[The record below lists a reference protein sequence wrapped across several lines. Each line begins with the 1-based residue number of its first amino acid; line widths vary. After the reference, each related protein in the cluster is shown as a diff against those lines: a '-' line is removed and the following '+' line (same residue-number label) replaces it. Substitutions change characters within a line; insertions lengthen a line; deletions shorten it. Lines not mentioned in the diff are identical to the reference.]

1 MTDFDD
7 LESMWTRLCAETT
20 ADRRAGDDAEDETRA
35 RRARCETCGR
45 PSVACPCAHLPAE
58 PAHTQGALIVL
69 THPNERKRALATG
82 WILPEC
88 FRRCAVV
95 TKREPPRELLRMF
108 ADEDSS
114 DRGVGDWT
122 DSCAGRASSASS
134 SEHAEGPVVPR
145 DVPVYV
151 LYPAS
156 NAEDVDRVDPVADRE
171 ALSRRWGQESDVPDR
186 ETRSSAPAS
195 SRVAARSKTLCS
207 KTLREFASARDAL
220 RGAAYVLIAL
230 DSTWRQA
237 REMAAA
243 AMPALPPRTKLVKL
257 PASNAD
263 APGLRRAFQS
273 ETNEDTNTSRE
284 VLGLDDGSGGD
295 ASLSDASLS
304 PSTVLRVEP
313 EVGCALTAE
322 ACARAMEQLESNFFF
337 ASGNGVVGEAV
348 PPPSPAGA
356 AVATVRAMARVQSA
370 HDPAMRAGATKA
382 QAGGKHRQ
390 RIAAARNLESRR
402 YPTEESGSHH

>member
-108 ADEDSS
+108 ADED

-122 DSCAGRASSASS
+122 DSSAGRASSASS
-134 SEHAEGPVVPR
+134 SDAEGPVVPR

-156 NAEDVDRVDPVADRE
+156 NAQDVDRVDPVADRE
-171 ALSRRWGQESDVPDR
+171 ALSRRWGLESEARR
-186 ETRSSAPAS
+186 ETRSSASAS
-195 SRVAARSKTLCS
+195 SRVAARSKTPA
-207 KTLREFASARDAL
+207 LREFASARDAL

-273 ETNEDTNTSRE
+273 ETNEDTNTSRG
-284 VLGLDDGSGGD
+284 VDLDAVGGD
-295 ASLSDASLS
+295 ASLSDVLGAFVS

-313 EVGCALTAE
+313 EVGCVLTAE
-322 ACARAMEQLESNFFF
+322 ACARAMERLESNFFF
-337 ASGNGVVGEAV
+337 SSGNGAPV

-356 AVATVRAMARVQSA
+356 VVATIRAMARVQSA

-402 YPTEESGSHH
+402 

>member
-1 MTDFDD
+1 MTDDD
-7 LESMWTRLCAETT
+7 TLESMWTQLCVETT
-20 ADRRAGDDAEDETRA
+20 ADRPDAHDAEEETRA

-58 PAHTQGALIVL
+58 PAQTRGALIVL

-95 TKREPPRELLRMF
+95 TKREPPRELTKMF
-108 ADEDSS
+108 ADEDETSDEGVASDDASANSRVSS
-114 DRGVGDWT
+114 PSPS
-122 DSCAGRASSASS
+122 DS
-134 SEHAEGPVVPR
+134 EGPVVPN

-156 NAEDVDRVDPVADRE
+156 NAQDLDRVDPVADRE
-171 ALSRRWGQESDVPDR
+171 ALRREAERSKKKKRSIRLSPPRR
-186 ETRSSAPAS
+186 EGTC
-195 SRVAARSKTLCS
+195 AARKTPPS
-207 KTLREFASARDAL
+207 RAAVRELANARDAL

-243 AMPALPPRTKLVKL
+243 AMPALPRKTKLVKL
-257 PASNAD
+257 PTTKPD
-263 APGLRRAFQS
+263 APGLRRVFRVHDDDE
-273 ETNEDTNTSRE
+273 ETK
-284 VLGLDDGSGGD
+284 
-295 ASLSDASLS
+295 S

-313 EVGCALTAE
+313 ELGCMLTAE
-322 ACARAMEQLESNFFF
+322 ACARAVEKLERRFVF
-337 ASGNGVVGEAV
+337 ASGTPPGDSSSE
-348 PPPSPAGA
+348 PPPSPASA
-356 AVATVRAMARVQSA
+356 AVATIRAMARVQSA

-382 QAGGKHRQ
+382 DAAGKRRQ
-390 RIAAARNLESRR
+390 RIAAARNLVVGG
-402 YPTEESGSHH
+402 T

>member
-20 ADRRAGDDAEDETRA
+20 ADPRAGDDAEDETRA
-35 RRARCETCGR
+35 RRVRCETCGR

-108 ADEDSS
+108 ADED

-122 DSCAGRASSASS
+122 DSSAGRASSASS
-134 SEHAEGPVVPR
+134 SDAEGPVVPR

-156 NAEDVDRVDPVADRE
+156 NAQDVDRVDPVADRE
-171 ALSRRWGQESDVPDR
+171 ALSRRRGRESEAPRR

-195 SRVAARSKTLCS
+195 SRVAARSKTPA
-207 KTLREFASARDAL
+207 LREFASAREAL

-263 APGLRRAFQS
+263 APGLRRAFRA
-273 ETNEDTNTSRE
+273 ETNEDTNTYRG
-284 VLGLDDGSGGD
+284 VGLDAVGGD
-295 ASLSDASLS
+295 ASLSDVLGASVS

-322 ACARAMEQLESNFFF
+322 ACARAMERLERVFPRR
-337 ASGNGVVGEAV
+337 ADTGETRT
-348 PPPSPAGA
+348 SPASA
-356 AVATVRAMARVQSA
+356 AVATIRAMARVQSA

-382 QAGGKHRQ
+382 DAAGKRRQ
-390 RIAAARNLESRR
+390 RIAAARNLVV
-402 YPTEESGSHH
+402 SGGT

>member
-1 MTDFDD
+1 MTDDD
-7 LESMWTRLCAETT
+7 TLESMWTQLCVETT
-20 ADRRAGDDAEDETRA
+20 ADRPDAHDAEEETRA

-58 PAHTQGALIVL
+58 PAQTRGALIVL

-95 TKREPPRELLRMF
+95 TKREPPRELTKMF
-108 ADEDSS
+108 ADED
-114 DRGVGDWT
+114 DDDFFGVED
-122 DSCAGRASSASS
+122 DSSAARLSS
-134 SEHAEGPVVPR
+134 PSPSDSEGPVVPR

-156 NAEDVDRVDPVADRE
+156 NAQDLDEVDPVADRE
-171 ALSRRWGQESDVPDR
+171 ALRREAERSKKKKRSIRLSPPRR
-186 ETRSSAPAS
+186 EGTF
-195 SRVAARSKTLCS
+195 AARKTPPS
-207 KTLREFASARDAL
+207 RAAVRELANARDAL

-243 AMPALPPRTKLVKL
+243 AMPALPRKTKLVKL
-257 PASNAD
+257 PATKAD
-263 APGLRRAFQS
+263 APGLRRVFRVHDDDE
-273 ETNEDTNTSRE
+273 ETK
-284 VLGLDDGSGGD
+284 
-295 ASLSDASLS
+295 S

-313 EVGCALTAE
+313 ELGCMLTAE
-322 ACARAMEQLESNFFF
+322 ACARAVEKLERRFSF
-337 ASGNGVVGEAV
+337 ASGTPHGDSSSSE
-348 PPPSPAGA
+348 PPPSPASA
-356 AVATVRAMARVQSA
+356 AVATIRAMARVQSA

-382 QAGGKHRQ
+382 DAAGKRRQ
-390 RIAAARNLESRR
+390 RIAAARNLVV
-402 YPTEESGSHH
+402 SGGT

>member
-7 LESMWTRLCAETT
+7 LESMWTRVCAETT

-45 PSVACPCAHLPAE
+45 PSVACPCAHLPPE

-108 ADEDSS
+108 ADED

-122 DSCAGRASSASS
+122 DSSAGRASSASS
-134 SEHAEGPVVPR
+134 SDAEGPVVPR

-171 ALSRRWGQESDVPDR
+171 ALSRRWGLESEARR

-195 SRVAARSKTLCS
+195 SRVAARSKTPA
-207 KTLREFASARDAL
+207 LREFASARDAL

-243 AMPALPPRTKLVKL
+243 AMLALPPRTKLVKL
-257 PASNAD
+257 PIRANAD
-263 APGLRRAFQS
+263 APGLRSETFQS
-273 ETNEDTNTSRE
+273 ETNEDTKPSRG
-284 VLGLDDGSGGD
+284 VGLDAVGGV
-295 ASLSDASLS
+295 SDREAHVS

-322 ACARAMEQLESNFFF
+322 ACARAMERLESNFFF
-337 ASGNGVVGEAV
+337 SSGNGAPV

-356 AVATVRAMARVQSA
+356 AVATIRAMARVQSA

-402 YPTEESGSHH
+402 

>member
-1 MTDFDD
+1 MTDDD
-7 LESMWTRLCAETT
+7 TLESMWTQLCVETT
-20 ADRRAGDDAEDETRA
+20 ADRPDAHDAEEETRA

-58 PAHTQGALIVL
+58 PAQTRGALIVL

-95 TKREPPRELLRMF
+95 TKREPPRELTKMF
-108 ADEDSS
+108 ADED
-114 DRGVGDWT
+114 DDDFFGVED
-122 DSCAGRASSASS
+122 DSSAARVSS
-134 SEHAEGPVVPR
+134 PSPSDSEGPVVPR

-156 NAEDVDRVDPVADRE
+156 NAQDLDEVDPVADRE
-171 ALSRRWGQESDVPDR
+171 ALRREAENSKKKKRSIRLSPPRR
-186 ETRSSAPAS
+186 EGTF
-195 SRVAARSKTLCS
+195 AARKTPPS
-207 KTLREFASARDAL
+207 RAAVRELANARDAL

-243 AMPALPPRTKLVKL
+243 AMPALPRKTKLVKL
-257 PASNAD
+257 PATKAD
-263 APGLRRAFQS
+263 APGLRRVFRVHDDDE
-273 ETNEDTNTSRE
+273 ETK
-284 VLGLDDGSGGD
+284 
-295 ASLSDASLS
+295 S

-313 EVGCALTAE
+313 ELGCMLTAE
-322 ACARAMEQLESNFFF
+322 ACARAVEKLERRFSF
-337 ASGNGVVGEAV
+337 ASGTPHGDSSSSE
-348 PPPSPAGA
+348 PPPSPASA
-356 AVATVRAMARVQSA
+356 AVATIRAMARVQSA

-382 QAGGKHRQ
+382 DAAGKRRQ
-390 RIAAARNLESRR
+390 RIAAARNLVV
-402 YPTEESGSHH
+402 SGGT

>member
-58 PAHTQGALIVL
+58 PAHTRGALIVL

-108 ADEDSS
+108 ADEDE
-114 DRGVGDWT
+114 DEGVGDIQT
-122 DSCAGRASSASS
+122 DSSAGRASSASS
-134 SEHAEGPVVPR
+134 SDAEGPVVPR

-171 ALSRRWGQESDVPDR
+171 ALSRRWGRESEARR

-207 KTLREFASARDAL
+207 KALREFASARDAL

-263 APGLRRAFQS
+263 APGLRRAFRS

-284 VLGLDDGSGGD
+284 VLGLDAGSGGD
-295 ASLSDASLS
+295 ASLSDASLSGTHVS

-322 ACARAMEQLESNFFF
+322 ACARAMERLESNFFF

-402 YPTEESGSHH
+402 YPESGSH

>member
-1 MTDFDD
+1 MTDDD
-7 LESMWTRLCAETT
+7 TLESMWTQLCVETT
-20 ADRRAGDDAEDETRA
+20 ADRPDAHDAEEEARA

-58 PAHTQGALIVL
+58 PAQTRGALIVL

-95 TKREPPRELLRMF
+95 TKREPPRELTKMF
-108 ADEDSS
+108 ADED
-114 DRGVGDWT
+114 DDDFFGVED
-122 DSCAGRASSASS
+122 DSSAARVSS
-134 SEHAEGPVVPR
+134 PSPSDSEGPVVPR

-156 NAEDVDRVDPVADRE
+156 NAQDLDEVDPVADRE
-171 ALSRRWGQESDVPDR
+171 ALRREAENSKKKKRSIRLSPPRR
-186 ETRSSAPAS
+186 EGTF
-195 SRVAARSKTLCS
+195 AARKTPPS
-207 KTLREFASARDAL
+207 RAAVRELANARDAL

-243 AMPALPPRTKLVKL
+243 AMPALPRKTKLVKL
-257 PASNAD
+257 PATKAD
-263 APGLRRAFQS
+263 APGLRRVFRVHDDDE
-273 ETNEDTNTSRE
+273 ETK
-284 VLGLDDGSGGD
+284 
-295 ASLSDASLS
+295 S

-313 EVGCALTAE
+313 ELGCMLTAE
-322 ACARAMEQLESNFFF
+322 ACARAVEKLERRFSF
-337 ASGNGVVGEAV
+337 ASGTPHGDSSSSE
-348 PPPSPAGA
+348 PPPSPASA
-356 AVATVRAMARVQSA
+356 AVATIRAMARVQSA

-382 QAGGKHRQ
+382 DAAGKRRQ
-390 RIAAARNLESRR
+390 RIAAARNLVV
-402 YPTEESGSHH
+402 SGGT

>member
-1 MTDFDD
+1 MTDYDE
-7 LESMWTRLCAETT
+7 LESMWTQLCVETT
-20 ADRRAGDDAEDETRA
+20 ADRPDVHDAEEETRA

-58 PAHTQGALIVL
+58 PAQTRGALIVL

-95 TKREPPRELLRMF
+95 TKREPPRELTRMF
-108 ADEDSS
+108 ADKDDDDEGSEDDSS
-114 DRGVGDWT
+114 AARVSSPSPS
-122 DSCAGRASSASS
+122 DSR
-134 SEHAEGPVVPR
+134 PVVPR

-151 LYPAS
+151 LYPSS
-156 NAEDVDRVDPVADRE
+156 NAEDLDRVDPVADRE
-171 ALSRRWGQESDVPDR
+171 ALRREA
-186 ETRSSAPAS
+186 ETRPRLVSKKNRENALSPPRREGSSARAAP
-195 SRVAARSKTLCS
+195 SRAAV
-207 KTLREFASARDAL
+207 RELANARDAL

-257 PASNAD
+257 PATKAD
-263 APGLRRAFQS
+263 APGLRRVFRVHERVS
-273 ETNEDTNTSRE
+273 SSD
-284 VLGLDDGSGGD
+284 VDDD
-295 ASLSDASLS
+295 DEEKEKEKEKDS

-313 EVGCALTAE
+313 ELGCMLTAE
-322 ACARAMEQLESNFFF
+322 ACARALEKLERRFVFF
-337 ASGNGVVGEAV
+337 SETGRGVSSSSE
-348 PPPSPAGA
+348 PPRLSSPASA
-356 AVATVRAMARVQSA
+356 AVATIRAMARVQSA

-382 QAGGKHRQ
+382 DAAGKRRQ
-390 RIAAARNLESRR
+390 RIAAARNLVVGGG
-402 YPTEESGSHH
+402 TETTFT

>member
-1 MTDFDD
+1 MTDDD
-7 LESMWTRLCAETT
+7 TLESMWTQLCVETT
-20 ADRRAGDDAEDETRA
+20 ADRPDAHDAEEETRA

-58 PAHTQGALIVL
+58 PAQTRGALIVL

-95 TKREPPRELLRMF
+95 TKREPPRELTKMF
-108 ADEDSS
+108 ADED
-114 DRGVGDWT
+114 DDDFFGVED
-122 DSCAGRASSASS
+122 DSSAARVSS
-134 SEHAEGPVVPR
+134 PSPSDSEGPVVPR

-156 NAEDVDRVDPVADRE
+156 NAQDLDEVDPVADRE
-171 ALSRRWGQESDVPDR
+171 ALRREAERSKKKKRSIRLSPPRR
-186 ETRSSAPAS
+186 EGTF
-195 SRVAARSKTLCS
+195 AARKTPPS
-207 KTLREFASARDAL
+207 RAAVRELANARDAL

-243 AMPALPPRTKLVKL
+243 AMPALPRKTKLVKL
-257 PASNAD
+257 PATKAD
-263 APGLRRAFQS
+263 APGLRSSVFRVHDDDE
-273 ETNEDTNTSRE
+273 ETK
-284 VLGLDDGSGGD
+284 
-295 ASLSDASLS
+295 S

-313 EVGCALTAE
+313 ELGCMLTAE
-322 ACARAMEQLESNFFF
+322 ACARAVEKLERRFSF
-337 ASGNGVVGEAV
+337 ASGTPHGDSSSSE
-348 PPPSPAGA
+348 PPPSPASA
-356 AVATVRAMARVQSA
+356 AVATIRAMARVQSA

-382 QAGGKHRQ
+382 DAAGKRRQ
-390 RIAAARNLESRR
+390 RIAAARNLVV
-402 YPTEESGSHH
+402 SGGT

>member
-1 MTDFDD
+1 MTDYDE
-7 LESMWTRLCAETT
+7 LESMWTQLCVETT
-20 ADRRAGDDAEDETRA
+20 ADRPDAHDAEEETRA

-58 PAHTQGALIVL
+58 PAQTRGALIVL

-95 TKREPPRELLRMF
+95 TKREPPRELTKMF
-108 ADEDSS
+108 ADEDETSDEGVASDDASANSRVSS
-114 DRGVGDWT
+114 PSPS
-122 DSCAGRASSASS
+122 DS
-134 SEHAEGPVVPR
+134 EGPVVPN

-156 NAEDVDRVDPVADRE
+156 NAQDLDRVDPVADRE
-171 ALSRRWGQESDVPDR
+171 ALRREAENSKKKKRSRRLSPPRR
-186 ETRSSAPAS
+186 EGSSARKTPP
-195 SRVAARSKTLCS
+195 SRAAV
-207 KTLREFASARDAL
+207 RELANARDAL

-243 AMPALPPRTKLVKL
+243 AMPALPRKTKLVKL
-257 PASNAD
+257 PATKAD
-263 APGLRRAFQS
+263 APGLRRVF
-273 ETNEDTNTSRE
+273 R
-284 VLGLDDGSGGD
+284 VHDDD
-295 ASLSDASLS
+295 EEIKS

-313 EVGCALTAE
+313 ELGCMLTAE
-322 ACARAMEQLESNFFF
+322 ACARAVEKLERRFFH
-337 ASGNGVVGEAV
+337 ASGTPPGDSSSE
-348 PPPSPAGA
+348 PPPSPASA
-356 AVATVRAMARVQSA
+356 AVATIRAMARVQSA

-382 QAGGKHRQ
+382 DAAGKRRQ
-390 RIAAARNLESRR
+390 RIAAARNLVVGG
-402 YPTEESGSHH
+402 T

>member
-108 ADEDSS
+108 ADED

-122 DSCAGRASSASS
+122 DSSAGRASSASS
-134 SEHAEGPVVPR
+134 SDAEGPVVPR

-156 NAEDVDRVDPVADRE
+156 NAQDVDRVDPVADRE
-171 ALSRRWGQESDVPDR
+171 ALSRRWGLESEARR
-186 ETRSSAPAS
+186 ETRSSASAS
-195 SRVAARSKTLCS
+195 SRVAARSKTPA
-207 KTLREFASARDAL
+207 LREFASARDAL

-273 ETNEDTNTSRE
+273 ETNEDTNTSRG
-284 VLGLDDGSGGD
+284 VDLDAVGGD
-295 ASLSDASLS
+295 ASLSDVLGAFVS

-313 EVGCALTAE
+313 EVGCVLTAE
-322 ACARAMEQLESNFFF
+322 ACARAMERLESNFPSF
-337 ASGNGVVGEAV
+337 GNGAPVTA
-348 PPPSPAGA
+348 PSPAGA
-356 AVATVRAMARVQSA
+356 AVATIRAMARVQSA

-402 YPTEESGSHH
+402 